1 MKAKFFLKLHL
12 NEGKILFV
20 LSAKPVSDG
29 SIQEVTSR
37 AVSDLEF
44 ENHQLDY

>member
-1 MKAKFFLKLHL
+1 MKAKFFLKLYL
-12 NEGKILFV
+12 NESKIPFV

-37 AVSDLEF
+37 AVSDLEL
-44 ENHQLDY
+44 EN

>member
-1 MKAKFFLKLHL
+1 MEANKFVL
-12 NEGKILFV
+12 NV

-29 SIQEVTSR
+29 SIQEVASR

-44 ENHQLDY
+44 ENYQSHIFD